1 MKNIKHIIVVSAGKG
16 GVGKSTI
23 SANISVSLS
32 KLGKKVG
39 LLDADIYGPSIPKM
53 FGENSKP
60 KVSDNKKILPFNK
73 FGIKFMSIGNLIP
86 EDKPVIWRGAMVV
99 GALNQLLKDIEW
111 GEIDFLIID
120 LPPGTGDVQLSLC
133 QTLPLSG
140 ALVVSTPQEI
150 SLIDVRRAINM
161 FKKVNVRIIGMIQNM
176 SYLVGNNKNEKTFI
190 FGKDGAKDEAKKQGI
205 NFLGDIPINPKI
217 SQSSDNGKPISEDKS
232 QLESK
237 IFLEISEKIL
247 NKVIKNL
254 NKDVKIEV
262 SD

>member
-1 MKNIKHIIVVSAGKG
+1 
-16 GVGKSTI
+16 
-23 SANISVSLS
+23 
-32 KLGKKVG
+32 
-39 LLDADIYGPSIPKM
+39 
-53 FGENSKP
+53 
-60 KVSDNKKILPFNK
+60 
-73 FGIKFMSIGNLIP
+73 
-86 EDKPVIWRGAMVV
+86 MVV